1 MPFNTNDQNY
11 HTKNSRV
18 LSFNDFEENINKEKS
33 DLEKVKRSYID
44 NHEDTH
50 SIPGNRKYKFNR
62 ITRKID
68 DLSKDEVKDK
78 LDNIEVE
85 EKKHKYKIVE
95 EDLEVNNYMFFSN
108 LKSVKNMTEELLKL
122 DEIVVD
128 SMLNEHDWAEEH
140 MSTAKDDIEEVYNF
154 FKNKASVTENLDS
167 GEDYE
172 YPELTEN
179 ELNLLGKSALFVS
192 KMENDRADEETQEQ
206 LAEELLNRFIETL

>member
-18 LSFNDFEENINKEKS
+18 LSFNDFEENINKEKE
-33 DLEKVKRSYID
+33 DLEKVKRSYVN

-50 SIPGNRKYKFNR
+50 SIPGNRKFKFNR
-62 ITRKID
+62 VTRKMD

-78 LDNIEVE
+78 LDNIDVE

-95 EDLEVNNYMFFSN
+95 ENAEVSNYMFFSN
-108 LKSVKNMTEELLKL
+108 LKSVKNMVDDLMNL
-122 DEIVVD
+122 DEVQVD
-128 SMLNEHDWAEEH
+128 SMLNDHDWAEEH

-154 FKNKASVTENLDS
+154 FKNKTTNENLDN

-172 YPELTEN
+172 ISSISEN
-179 ELNLLGKSALFVS
+179 EMILLRKFALYVTS
-192 KMENDRADEETQEQ
+192 MEYDRASEETQKE
-206 LAEELLNRFIETL
+206 LAEELLNRFLEENN

>member
-62 ITRKID
+62 VTRKMD

-95 EDLEVNNYMFFSN
+95 ENFGEEVEDMDLTSEVSNYMFFSN
-108 LKSVKNMTEELLKL
+108 LRSIKSMVEDLMEL
-122 DEIVVD
+122 DEKEVD
-128 SMLNEHDWAEEH
+128 NMLNEHDWAEEH
-140 MSTAKDDIEEVYNF
+140 MSTAKDDIEEVFNF
-154 FKNKASVTENLDS
+154 FRNKLSKHHDS
-167 GEDYE
+167 
-172 YPELTEN
+172 
-179 ELNLLGKSALFVS
+179 
-192 KMENDRADEETQEQ
+192 
-206 LAEELLNRFIETL
+206 